1 MKMNL
6 DFFGL
11 FDYVDGDGAVYEY
24 TSSEFNTIIRNI
36 TGNGVV
42 YGEGKQMAVSSN
54 GLTITID
61 TGIAFANGYI
71 GQIKTAKSITLNGAA
86 TVVMRVDVPNR
97 TVSIIG
103 VNSLTQNDLVYDLP
117 LADVAADGTITDR
130 REYIYKPKEV
140 MEKMNR
146 ITAGTETV
154 YARYA

>member
-1 MKMNL
+1 MNL

-54 GLTITID
+54 GLTITVD
-61 TGIAFANGYI
+61 TGIAFAQGYI

-97 TVSIIG
+97 TVSIMG
-103 VNSLTQNDLVYDLP
+103 VNSLTQTDLVYDLP

-140 MEKMNR
+140 MEKMNG

>member
-1 MKMNL
+1 MNL

-11 FDYVDGDGAVYEY
+11 FDYVEGDGAVYEY

-54 GLTITID
+54 GLTITVD
-61 TGIAFANGYI
+61 TGIAFAQGYI

-97 TVSIIG
+97 TVSIMG
-103 VNSLTQNDLVYDLP
+103 VNSLTQTDLVYDLP

-140 MEKMNR
+140 MEKMNS

>member
-1 MKMNL
+1 MNL

-103 VNSLTQNDLVYDLP
+103 VNSLTQTDLVYDLP

-140 MEKMNR
+140 MEKMNG

>member
-1 MKMNL
+1 MNL

-54 GLTITID
+54 GLTITVD
-61 TGIAFANGYI
+61 TGIAFAQGYI

-97 TVSIIG
+97 TVSIMG
-103 VNSLTQNDLVYDLP
+103 VNSLTQTDLVYDLP

-140 MEKMNR
+140 MAKMNG